1 MVEPDLKTSE
11 APLRETLAE
20 TVVLFGLGLIGGSI
34 ARATR
39 RAWPKARL
47 VGVDRAVILDVARDD
62 GIIDEGFEPE
72 RAAEAIEGA
81 DLVVLSL
88 PVLSIVE
95 VLEEHAER
103 LKEGPVVTDTGST
116 KRKIADAAARLGLRR
131 FIGGHP
137 MAGKPTAGLA
147 HADADLFAGATWFLC
162 PEDEADPEALRL
174 LRQWVRE
181 LGARPVEIDAAEH
194 DRAVALTSHVPHLVA
209 NALAETVLEMGALDA
224 AGGSLREVL
233 RIAGAPF
240 DTWGDTLAT
249 NRTAVGEALAELIGR
264 LEALRNA
271 LDDRDRLRDLFARG
285 RALRERLGPKG

>member
-11 APLRETLAE
+11 APLRETIAE
-20 TVVLFGLGLIGGSI
+20 TVVLFGLGLIGGSV

-39 RAWPKARL
+39 RAWPKAKL

-116 KRKIADAAARLGLRR
+116 KRKIADTASRLGLRR

-233 RIAGAPF
+233 RIAGAAF

-249 NRTAVGEALAELIGR
+249 NRTAVKEALAELIGR